1 MEEIKMF
8 ETYILPVLM
17 FAVMGLVAGILLT
30 VVSKLFEVKTD
41 PRTEEVNEALSQI
54 NCGACGYSGCSDY
67 AKAIVEKGAPTNLCR
82 PGGAK
87 VAAKVND
94 IMGGDAS
101 MEISKEIAVVRCSG
115 DCDTEK
121 HTFDF
126 DGVQTCAN
134 AKRFYGGMW
143 GCKYG
148 CIGLGDCVS
157 VCPNGAV
164 NVENG
169 LAKVTAEKC
178 VGCGLC
184 ADACPNNIIDMRP
197 FGQAVDVMCSSHDM
211 GKAVKAVCSSGCIGC
226 KICEKQC
233 EFDAIHVIDS
243 LARIDYSKCTACGK
257 CAAKCPVHVIH
268 MDK

>member
-1 MEEIKMF
+1 
-8 ETYILPVLM
+8 M

-41 PRTEEVNEALSQI
+41 PRTEEVNEALPQI

-101 MEISKEIAVVRCSG
+101 MEISKEIAVVRCS
-115 DCDTEK
+115 
-121 HTFDF
+121 
-126 DGVQTCAN
+126 
-134 AKRFYGGMW
+134 
-143 GCKYG
+143 
-148 CIGLGDCVS
+148 GDCVS

-226 KICEKQC
+226 KICERQC
-233 EFDAIHVIDS
+233 EFDANHVTDN
-243 LARIDYSKCTACGK
+243 LARIDYRKCTACGK

>member
-1 MEEIKMF
+1 
-8 ETYILPVLM
+8 M

-41 PRTEEVNEALSQI
+41 PRTEEVNEALPQI

-148 CIGLGDCVS
+148 CIG
-157 VCPNGAV
+157 
-164 NVENG
+164 
-169 LAKVTAEKC
+169 
-178 VGCGLC
+178 
-184 ADACPNNIIDMRP
+184 
-197 FGQAVDVMCSSHDM
+197 
-211 GKAVKAVCSSGCIGC
+211 C
-226 KICEKQC
+226 KICERQC
-233 EFDAIHVIDS
+233 EFDAIHVTDN

>member
-1 MEEIKMF
+1 M
-8 ETYILPVLM
+8 
-17 FAVMGLVAGILLT
+17 
-30 VVSKLFEVKTD
+30 
-41 PRTEEVNEALSQI
+41 
-54 NCGACGYSGCSDY
+54 
-67 AKAIVEKGAPTNLCR
+67 
-82 PGGAK
+82 
-87 VAAKVND
+87 AAKVND

-157 VCPNGAV
+157 VCPNAAV

-197 FGQAVDVMCSSHDM
+197 FGQAVDIMCSSHDM

-233 EFDAIHVIDS
+233 EFDAIHVTDS
-243 LARIDYSKCTACGK
+243 LARIDYSKCTACGI

>member
-1 MEEIKMF
+1 
-8 ETYILPVLM
+8 
-17 FAVMGLVAGILLT
+17 
-30 VVSKLFEVKTD
+30 
-41 PRTEEVNEALSQI
+41 
-54 NCGACGYSGCSDY
+54 
-67 AKAIVEKGAPTNLCR
+67 
-82 PGGAK
+82 
-87 VAAKVND
+87 
-94 IMGGDAS
+94 MGGDAS

-233 EFDAIHVIDS
+233 EFDAIHVTDN